1 MVKTTIKKVLSIF
14 AIVGLSFTG
23 SVAASAE
30 EQDQQV
36 VAIIDAGFDAERFGD
51 SVILEACILAYS
63 FGCNDISEGFET
75 GPGAAGATSEVLP
88 RYQEK
93 WNHGNLMAQAVL
105 DANPNAKLI
114 LIKNAK
120 VFGGRMLNATHNDFK
135 ASMKWIAENADEYG
149 IDAVSYSMGS
159 HRYVAQGGG
168 SVDRYQRMVDTYQR
182 FIDRYQSMG
191 MPESSYG
198 WLINLKEKY
207 EAKIANA
214 GTVKCPTM
222 PVTTS
227 SIESLAAQGIPTFIA
242 AGNNADKDYISR
254 PACIDAAVAVSS
266 ADSNGNLLR
275 ASNFS
280 STKTDFVVPA
290 PDTSTATAKL
300 AGAWVAN
307 PSISE
312 SGTPVGDSNAL
323 LVLNN

>member
-1 MVKTTIKKVLSIF
+1 MKKISKSLIAVF
-14 AIVGLSFTG
+14 AALGMLFAVTPA
-23 SVAASAE
+23 VNAE
-30 EQDQQV
+30 PADEQV

-63 FGCNDISEGFET
+63 FGCNDISKGFEV

-135 ASMKWIAENADEYG
+135 ASMKWIAENAEEYG
-149 IDAVSYSMGS
+149 IDAVSYSMAS
-159 HRYVAQGGG
+159 HKYVAQGGG
-168 SVDRYQRMVDTYQR
+168 NTARYERMVSLYNR
-182 FIDRYQSMG
+182 LIDRYESRG
-191 MPESSYG
+191 MPERIIQR
-198 WLINLKEKY
+198 LEKLRDKY
-207 EAKIANA
+207 QARIDSA
-214 GTVKCPTM
+214 GTVKCPSL
-222 PVTTS
+222 PQTS
-227 SIESLAAQGIPTFIA
+227 ASIQSLADLGIPTFIA
-242 AGNNADKDYISR
+242 AGNNADKGYVSQ

-266 ADSNGNLLR
+266 ADSSGNLLR
-275 ASNFS
+275 SSNFS
-280 STKTDFVVPA
+280 PTKTDFLVPA
-290 PDTSTATAKL
+290 PNTSTATAKL

-307 PSISE
+307 PGIAE

-323 LVLNN
+323 LVLIN